1 MTGQGL
7 NDYVFEKLDE
17 YSTPNITPLRM
28 SDFMT
33 KAYDT
38 YFDVNFPK
46 YEEDEWVRQAFA
58 PLKRTINPPALLV
71 INQTLVD
78 QFRWMTGLVGWFKNP
93 CGDEIKPRNIRPVK
107 DATVGTVLTDSF
119 AKPDNVYPRYQI
131 TNNGA
136 ATILQ
141 ILADSAPDK
150 IDFYYLKRPNKIDL
164 VNAPNAILELEDF
177 YMKKVGDLCVT
188 QIMATFSDPRL
199 AAQGEVMSLEKQ

>member
-17 YSTPNITPLRM
+17 YTTPNITPLRM
-28 SDFMT
+28 SDFLN

-46 YEEDEWVRQAFA
+46 YEEDEWVRQAFV
-58 PLKRTINPPALLV
+58 PLKRTLNPIPALV

-93 CGDEIKPRNIRPVK
+93 CGNEIKPRNIRPVK
-107 DATVGTVLTDSF
+107 DATIGTVLTDSF
-119 AKPDNVYPRYQI
+119 AQPDNVYPRYQI
-131 TNNGA
+131 TNNGS

-141 ILADSAPDK
+141 ILADTAPTK
-150 IDFYYLKRPNKIDL
+150 IDFYYLKKPNKIDL
-164 VNAPNAILELEDF
+164 VGVPTAVLELEDF

-188 QIMATFSDPRL
+188 QIMATFGDPRF
-199 AAQGEVMSLEKQ
+199 ATQGEVMSLEKQ